1 VAALPRC
8 GGEYHLLS
16 RVYHPA
22 AGFLSGWI
30 SLTVGFAAPVAFSA
44 LLFGIYLPPA
54 FGMNADDLLH
64 VVQIGNAA
72 IEFKLGVTLSVLV
85 LLAITACHLW
95 KLPVGGAFQLLFTT
109 LKFVLVLGLAVAGLT
124 HAGGGSVSFTPTPGD
139 WAVITGAPFA
149 ISLFWVNYS
158 FAGWNAAAYVAG
170 EVRDPGRSVP
180 RALFLG
186 TLAVLLLY
194 LLVNA
199 GFLASTPADKMA
211 DKNEVG
217 LIVAQH
223 LFGQH
228 GGALVSML
236 IAFGLISAI
245 SAMTWA
251 GPRVGQM
258 LGQDY
263 SRLRML
269 AQTNRH
275 SIPVVAIGLQALLA
289 LGLLW
294 AEPEQIILYLEFV
307 LNLSLA
313 ATVLGVIVLR
323 RRQPQLPRPFRCPL
337 YPLPPLLFLAMALYL
352 ELRLLWERPTE
363 SLWGLATIGTGAA
376 IYLWARRKGGKS
388 SV

>member
-1 VAALPRC
+1 
-8 GGEYHLLS
+8 
-16 RVYHPA
+16 
-22 AGFLSGWI
+22 
-30 SLTVGFAAPVAFSA
+30 
-44 LLFGIYLPPA
+44 
-54 FGMNADDLLH
+54 
-64 VVQIGNAA
+64 
-72 IEFKLGVTLSVLV
+72 VLV

-95 KLPVGGAFQLLFTT
+95 KLPIGGAFQLLFTT

-124 HAGGGSVSFTPTPGD
+124 HAGGGSVSFTPAPGD

-149 ISLFWVNYS
+149 ISLFYVNYS

-170 EVRDPGRSVP
+170 EVHNPERNVP

-211 DKNEVG
+211 GKEEVG

-223 LFGQH
+223 LFGQR

-289 LGLLW
+289 LCLLW
-294 AEPEQIILYLEFV
+294 VKPEQIILYLEFV

-313 ATVLGVIVLR
+313 ATVCGVIVLR
-323 RRQPQLPRPFRCPL
+323 WRQPNLPRPFRCPL

-352 ELRLLWERPTE
+352 ELRLLWEKPKE
-363 SLWGLATIGTGAA
+363 SLWGLATIGAGAA